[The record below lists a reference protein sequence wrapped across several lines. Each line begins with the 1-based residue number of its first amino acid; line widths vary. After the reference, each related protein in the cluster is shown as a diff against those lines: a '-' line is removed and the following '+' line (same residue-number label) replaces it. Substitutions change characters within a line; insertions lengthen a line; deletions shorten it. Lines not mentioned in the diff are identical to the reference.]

1 MVGIGDKENQ
11 RKWHARSDRPA
22 IDLEK
27 LFDQVVPHSF
37 ESEMALLGAIILD
50 PRVMN
55 DCVML
60 LPNESSFYNEAHA
73 TIYKALLTLYEQSN
87 TGDLVLLQALLKDRQ
102 ELEEVGGAQYLVA
115 LAQGVPSAANAIH
128 YARIIREKAQLR
140 NLIEAAGQSI
150 YDAYHSYELGDDA
163 TQKVIDAAEERI
175 FQIVDRF
182 ESLSV
187 GKLAELLHEVMNTLR
202 DNEGRTITGI
212 ASGFYD
218 LDEMLS
224 GLQPGELL
232 IVAAR
237 PSMGKT
243 AFALNLAEQI
253 ALAGSP
259 HAKDGPETPV
269 AFFSMEMSRQSIVQ
283 RLLCA
288 KSGVDSHR
296 FRRNMLSQQ
305 EFAALAHACGD
316 LERAP
321 IIIDDT
327 PGLTVMQLRAKARR
341 MVAQHGCRCIV
352 VDYLQLMTA
361 PGSAR
366 DGRQN
371 EVSAISR
378 GVKAIARELNVPVV
392 CLAQL
397 NRGAEQREGH
407 RPRMAD
413 LRESGSIEQDADVI
427 MLLHREEY
435 YHTQDPDWAA
445 ENPDRIGVAEVIV
458 AKQRNGPTGVVELS
472 WTASTT
478 RFGNLARRRG
488 GDDYAPA
495 SAHRAGR
502 DGGSMAPAGR
512 IGAGGRAGGGVGGAM
527 GGGEGPPPFEPG
539 SGAVAGGGGGG
550 GSSFGN
556 RPRTGPVENFRDGGG
571 DEDYRQSD
579 GFDDE
584 DDGMD
589 DLPM

>member
-1 MVGIGDKENQ
+1 MVRPNDDKSIARGGRGFGRPPLVIGELFDRLPPNAPEAEMSLLGSLILDTRMVGEVIG
-11 RKWHARSDRPA
+11 
-22 IDLEK
+22 L
-27 LFDQVVPHSF
+27 VPDGSAF
-37 ESEMALLGAIILD
+37 YSQANAEIYEALK
-50 PRVMN
+50 
-55 DCVML
+55 
-60 LPNESSFYNEAHA
+60 H
-73 TIYKALLTLYEQSN
+73 LYEHRN
-87 TGDLVLLQALLKDRQ
+87 AGDIVQLLEILRDKQT
-102 ELEEVGGAQYLVA
+102 LEEVGGEGYLVE
-115 LAQGVPSAANAIH
+115 LAQAVPSPANAAH
-128 YARIIREKAQLR
+128 YAKIVRDKSQLR
-140 NLIEAAGQSI
+140 SLIEAAGQI
-150 YDAYHSYELGDDA
+150 LYDAYHAGDEGEEGTKLA
-163 TQKVIDAAEERI
+163 VDAAEERI
-175 FQIVDRF
+175 FKIADRF
-182 ESLSV
+182 EGTDSAR
-187 GKLAELLHEVMNTLR
+187 LADMLHEVMNTLR

-259 HAKDGPETPV
+259 HDPNGPETPV

-296 FRRNMLSQQ
+296 FRRNMLNQQ

-341 MVAQHGCRCIV
+341 MVAQYGCKCII

-435 YHTQDPDWAA
+435 YHTQDPSWAE
-445 ENPDRIGVAEVIV
+445 ENPDKIGVAEVIV
-458 AKQRNGPTGVVELS
+458 AKQRNGPTGVVELA
-472 WTASTT
+472 WQASTT

-488 GDDYAPA
+488 GDDYAPP
-495 SAHRAGR
+495 SAYREMPPMAG
-502 DGGSMAPAGR
+502 P
-512 IGAGGRAGGGVGGAM
+512 VP
-527 GGGEGPPPFEPG
+527 GPPPGPPPDAGYGAGYG
-539 SGAVAGGGGGG
+539 SGGDLGGAPFEAGPPR
-550 GSSFGN
+550 SSFSG

-571 DEDYRQSD
+571 DEDYRTSELPP
-579 GFDDE
+579 FDDE
-584 DDGMD
+584 DDD
-589 DLPM
+589 DLGI